1 MQELFHDYI
10 NQHAKQDADKLG
22 GVYGIK
28 DGVEI
33 LPASRTTDPIDVK
46 ALPSRDELTG
56 EDASLN

>member
-1 MQELFHDYI
+1 MLT
-10 NQHAKQDADKLG
+10 NLVVDADKLG